1 MGHSAVE
8 HRLRIDIEERHRL
21 KNEIVQKQS
30 LIGKLSQ
37 KLERTKRNRLNNRY
51 SATISRSNA
60 EIEVLGQKLKDMNVD
75 LKKRIVD
82 EMEFSEHEVQEFT
95 EQYQKE
101 LAEIQETEGKL
112 KEIEEMPEEP
122 EAEESAEEASED
134 ESEDK
139 PASKEAMVART
150 KRMLSRERR
159 IVEGIQKE
167 LSSEERDK
175 VFFSEELQQI
185 IAELEADGEDKG

>member
-1 MGHSAVE
+1 MGHGAVE
-8 HRLRIDIEERHRL
+8 RRLRTNIEERRRL
-21 KNEIVQKQS
+21 KNEIAQKQS
-30 LIGKLSQ
+30 LVGKLSQ
-37 KLERTKRNRLNNRY
+37 KLERTKKNRLNNRY

-60 EIEVLGQKLKDMNVD
+60 EIELLGQKLKDMNVN

-82 EMEFSEHEVQEFT
+82 EMKFSEHEVQEFT

-122 EAEESAEEASED
+122 EAEESAEEAPED

-185 IAELEADGEDKG
+185 IAELEADGDN

>member
-1 MGHSAVE
+1 MGHSVVE
-8 HRLRIDIEERHRL
+8 HRLRIDIEDRHRL
-21 KNEIVQKQS
+21 KNEIAQKQS

-37 KLERTKRNRLNNRY
+37 KLEHTKKNRLNNRY
-51 SATISRSNA
+51 SSTIRRFNT
-60 EIEVLGQKLKDMNVD
+60 EIEVLGQKLKDLNVD

-82 EMEFSEHEVQEFT
+82 EMEFSEHEIQEFT

-122 EAEESAEEASED
+122 EAEESAEETSED

-139 PASKEAMVART
+139 PVSKEAMVART
-150 KRMLSRERR
+150 RRMLSRERR
-159 IVEGIQKE
+159 IVVGIKKE

-185 IAELEADGEDKG
+185 IAELEADGEN